1 MYPFEANVQFIRGNG
16 ELIPLLECKGRI
28 ALEGVLCYP
37 PGIIYTTWGKMQ
49 KNAQNYYEQKE
60 EGKERIYVIVLK
72 RNLKLNYNVL
82 KCFKNLNIFI
92 SYKNEW

>member
-1 MYPFEANVQFIRGNG
+1 
-16 ELIPLLECKGRI
+16 
-28 ALEGVLCYP
+28 
-37 PGIIYTTWGKMQ
+37 MQ

-82 KCFKNLNIFI
+82 KCFKNLNINIIISIIFI
-92 SYKNEW
+92 DTRANVSNR

>member
-1 MYPFEANVQFIRGNG
+1 M
-16 ELIPLLECKGRI
+16 
-28 ALEGVLCYP
+28 CYP

-82 KCFKNLNIFI
+82 KCFKNLNINIIISIIFI
-92 SYKNEW
+92 DTRANVSNR